1 MTALNNRLKADDEKD
16 ANKALIWFGIFI
28 TCGMTLAALAALY
41 CAEKL

>member
-1 MTALNNRLKADDEKD
+1 MSALNNRPKFDDEKD

-28 TCGMTLAALAALY
+28 TCGMALAALAALF